1 MSIHFGAIR
10 LLIKKQLKS
19 CNNYCVFLA
28 FTSTTLIFFFLLWQT
43 QNEGLLWLFTNG
55 LPLVGITYNS
65 MNMLW
70 TWVGRLSSHLMQK
83 YLPAPGSIPWNRL
96 CYFSFPCLETLQC
109 YFVIWW
115 LKDHWKICCS
125 KKVKGRGCNTVEK
138 VVTSN
143 NKRPGFESS
152 QRQNLF
158 TFDCTEKT
166 NIKKK
171 RPFNNNKCA
180 EFD

>member
-125 KKVKGRGCNTVEK
+125 KKLRAG
-138 VVTSN
+138 VVTQL
-143 NKRPGFESS
+143 KRWSLPTINDLGSS
-152 QRQNLF
+152 PV
-158 TFDCTEKT
+158 
-166 NIKKK
+166 NISFIKHQ
-171 RPFNNNKCA
+171 FNVICI
-180 EFD
+180 